1 MIFEQHLQSIFRL
14 QMLNDPSKTSKR
26 SVRCPDGGAEMR
38 PDNPIRGVVR
48 FADRQR
54 KRRLTDAEY
63 AAIGSAIR
71 ASTLW
76 PAVPAATRFLAITGW
91 RSGEALGASGLSYI
105 LRNDAYI
112 RSSPATA
119 PRQASVAERPVVL
132 PPEIQGANCHVTA
145 ISAITA
151 AIPAI
156 TAALR

>member
-1 MIFEQHLQSIFRL
+1 
-14 QMLNDPSKTSKR
+14 MLNDPSKTSKR